1 MIAPLSLQSV
11 SKSYGGKPAVNDVSF
26 TVEPGQI
33 VGFLGPNGA
42 GKTTT
47 LRMALGLI
55 KPDSGTVNLFGE
67 TPGENAFG
75 RVGFLPE
82 ERGLYKKQTA
92 REAIAHMAR
101 LNGLKKKRAFTLA
114 DELLDRY
121 GLGEA
126 KRKKNKDMSKGMAQ
140 KVQLLA
146 AIAHDPEFHIL
157 DEPFSGLDP
166 VNQQVL
172 EGIVREITSRDRTI
186 IFSTHVMEHAER
198 LCDRII
204 LMASGRKVFDGTT
217 EAALAKAPRRVNL
230 ASDMDGLTELIEP
243 FAASVDAHP
252 NGDLSLTLKPG
263 AQAHDILERSVTQ
276 GLRLSKYEPIRPTLH
291 EAFVT
296 LVGEDVRRDMKA
308 VPDSTTPDA
317 MEIFE

>member
-1 MIAPLSLQSV
+1 MQSPLSLSNV
-11 SKSYGGKPAVNDVSF
+11 SKFFGGKPAVSDVSF
-26 TVEPGQI
+26 TIEPGQI
-33 VGFLGPNGA
+33 IGFLGPNGA

-55 KPDSGTVNLFGE
+55 KPDSGTVQLFGGP
-67 TPGENAFG
+67 PGEAAFG
-75 RVGFLPE
+75 RIGFLPE

-92 REAIAHMAR
+92 RESIAHMAR
-101 LNGLKKKRAFTLA
+101 LNGMKAKAAFMLA

-140 KVQLLA
+140 KVQLLS
-146 AIAHDPEFHIL
+146 AIAHDPEFYIL

-172 EGIVREITSRDRTI
+172 EDIIREIAGRGRTI

-217 EAALAKAPRRVNL
+217 QEALAQAPRRVVL
-230 ASDMDGLTELIEP
+230 AAKNDGLMEFATP
-243 FAASVDAHP
+243 FAETLERHEDGS
-252 NGDLSLTLKPG
+252 LMLTLKPD
-263 AQAHDILERSVTQ
+263 AQAHDILEKSVND
-276 GLRLSKYEPIRPTLH
+276 GLRLTRYEPTRATLH
-291 EAFVT
+291 EAFVA
-296 LVGEDVRRDMKA
+296 LVGRDVVEKMERDTQA
-308 VPDSTTPDA
+308 DGVPA
-317 MEIFE
+317 

>member
-1 MIAPLSLQSV
+1 MTTPPLSLNNV
-11 SKSYGGKPAVNDVSF
+11 SKAFGGKPAVRDVSF
-26 TVEPGQI
+26 TVNPGEI

-55 KPDSGTVNLFGE
+55 KPDTGTVNLFGE
-67 TPGENAFG
+67 TPGEAAFG
-75 RVGFLPE
+75 RIGFLPE

-92 REAIAHMAR
+92 RESIAHMAR
-101 LNGLKKKRAFTLA
+101 LNGIAKREAFTLA
-114 DELLDRY
+114 DYLLQRY

-126 KRKKNKDMSKGMAQ
+126 TRKKNKDMSKGMAQ

-172 EGIVREITSRDRTI
+172 EGIVREIAGRGRTI
-186 IFSTHVMEHAER
+186 VFSTHVMEHAER

-204 LMASGRKVFDGTT
+204 LMGGGSKVFDGTT
-217 EAALAKAPRRVNL
+217 EEALAMAPRRVTVASEDTRL
-230 ASDMDGLTELIEP
+230 ADFIAP
-243 FAASVDAHP
+243 FAEDVTAANNS
-252 NGDLSLTLKPG
+252 LTLTLKPG
-263 AQAHDILERSVTQ
+263 AQAHDLLEKSVAD
-276 GLRLSKYEPIRPTLH
+276 GVRLSRYEPQRATLH
-291 EAFVT
+291 EAFVA
-296 LVGEDVRRDMKA
+296 LVGEDVRAEMELDPAEA
-308 VPDSTTPDA
+308 VA
-317 MEIFE
+317 

>member
-1 MIAPLSLQSV
+1 
-11 SKSYGGKPAVNDVSF
+11 
-26 TVEPGQI
+26 
-33 VGFLGPNGA
+33 
-42 GKTTT
+42 
-47 LRMALGLI
+47 MALGLI
-55 KPDSGTVNLFGE
+55 NPDSGSVKLFGE

-101 LNGLKKKRAFTLA
+101 LNGLKKKQAFSLA
-114 DELLDRY
+114 DDLLDKY

-140 KVQLLA
+140 KIQLLA

-172 EGIVREITSRDRTI
+172 EGIVREIASRNRTI

-217 EAALAKAPRRVNL
+217 EEALAEAPRRVII
-230 ASDMDGLTELIEP
+230 ASEMDGLRELVEP
-243 FAASVDAHP
+243 FAFDVETRPD
-252 NGDLSLTLKPG
+252 GDLSLILKPD
-263 AQAHDILERSVTQ
+263 AQAHDLLERSVTH

-296 LVGEDVRRDMKA
+296 LVGEDVRQDMDIEA
-308 VPDSTTPDA
+308 ET
-317 MEIFE
+317 FE

>member
-1 MIAPLSLQSV
+1 MTSPLTLHSV
-11 SKSYGGKPAVNDVSF
+11 SKSFGGKPAVQEVSF
-26 TVEPGQI
+26 TVKPGEI
-33 VGFLGPNGA
+33 IGFLGPNGA

-55 KPDSGTVNLFGE
+55 KPDQGSIELFGE
-67 TPGENAFG
+67 TPGEAAFG
-75 RVGFLPE
+75 RIGFLPE

-101 LNGLKKKRAFTLA
+101 LNGLKKKQAFQIA
-114 DELLDRY
+114 DDMLDRY

-172 EGIVREITSRDRTI
+172 EGMVREIAARDRTI

-204 LMASGRKVFDGTT
+204 LMAAGRKVFDGTT
-217 EAALAKAPRRVNL
+217 EAALAHAPRRVTL
-230 ASDMDGLTELIEP
+230 ASDMDGLLGLAEP
-243 FAASVDAHP
+243 FASHIEPAQ
-252 NGDLSLTLKPG
+252 NGDISLTLK
-263 AQAHDILERSVTQ
+263 ADAHAHDILERSVAQ
-276 GLRLSKYEPIRPTLH
+276 GLRLSKYEPVRPTLH

-296 LVGEDVRRDMKA
+296 LVGEDMLQDMQIENGGT
-308 VPDSTTPDA
+308 V
-317 MEIFE
+317 

>member
-1 MIAPLSLQSV
+1 MNSPLALHAV
-11 SKSYGGKPAVNDVSF
+11 SKSFSGKPAVSDVSF
-26 TVEPGQI
+26 TIEPGEI

-55 KPDSGTVNLFGE
+55 KPNSGSIKLFGN
-67 TPGENAFG
+67 TPGEEAFG

-101 LNGLKKKRAFTLA
+101 LNGIKKRDAFGLA

-121 GLGEA
+121 GLGDA

-172 EGIVREITSRDRTI
+172 EGIVREIASRGRTI

-204 LMASGRKVFDGTT
+204 LMASGRKVFDGST
-217 EAALAKAPRRVNL
+217 EAALAKAPRRVTL
-230 ASDMDGLTELIEP
+230 ASTMDGLAELANP
-243 FAASVDAHP
+243 FASQIDVGPDGELSV
-252 NGDLSLTLKPG
+252 TLKQT
-263 AQAHDILERSVTQ
+263 AHAHDILEKSVAQ

-296 LVGEDVRRDMKA
+296 LVGEDVRQDMNLEMGDVK
-308 VPDSTTPDA
+308 
-317 MEIFE
+317 

>member
-1 MIAPLSLQSV
+1 MISPLSLHSV
-11 SKSYGGKPAVNDVSF
+11 SKSFGGKPAVSDVSF
-26 TVEPGQI
+26 TVEPGEI
-33 VGFLGPNGA
+33 IGFLGPNGA

-55 KPDSGTVNLFGE
+55 KPDTGSVKLFGE

-101 LNGLKKKRAFTLA
+101 LNGLKKKQAFTRA
-114 DELLDRY
+114 DEMLDRY

-166 VNQQVL
+166 VNQHVL
-172 EGIVREITSRDRTI
+172 EGMVREIASRDRTI

-217 EAALAKAPRRVNL
+217 EAALAKAPRRVTL
-230 ASDMDGLTELIEP
+230 ASDMDGLADLIEP
-243 FAASVDAHP
+243 FAETVQTNPD
-252 NGDLSLTLKPG
+252 GDLSLTLKTG

-296 LVGEDVRRDMKA
+296 LVGEDVRQDMDINEG
-308 VPDSTTPDA
+308 DSA
-317 MEIFE
+317 

>member
-1 MIAPLSLQSV
+1 
-11 SKSYGGKPAVNDVSF
+11 
-26 TVEPGQI
+26 
-33 VGFLGPNGA
+33 
-42 GKTTT
+42 
-47 LRMALGLI
+47 LGLI
-55 KPDSGTVNLFGE
+55 KPDSGDVKLFGD
-67 TPGENAFG
+67 TPGEAAFG
-75 RVGFLPE
+75 RIGFLPE

-101 LNGLKKKRAFTLA
+101 LNGIKKKQAFTLA
-114 DELLDRY
+114 DDLLDRY
-121 GLGEA
+121 GLGDA

-166 VNQQVL
+166 VNQKVL
-172 EGIVREITSRDRTI
+172 EDMVREIAARDRTI

-217 EAALAKAPRRVNL
+217 EAALAEAPRRVTL
-230 ASDMDGLTELIEP
+230 ASEMDGLAELIAP
-243 FAASVDAHP
+243 FAQDVETGPSGAI
-252 NGDLSLTLKPG
+252 SLTLKPG

-296 LVGEDVRRDMKA
+296 LVGEDVRQDMDLDKG
-308 VPDSTTPDA
+308 PTT
-317 MEIFE
+317 